1 MSCTVCGRPIRQNR
15 GLVQSLT
22 RLPLALLGSL
32 SAFLRCRCHTPF
44 MSISDRRLESDHGP
58 GSIFSSWAC
67 SCGFIAGFPEFAGT
81 TQCFGSP
88 AIAGFIVA
96 AVAAESPAGEAAI
109 ALCTDRSPRLPVSRR
124 RAGTAARRTRQPA
137 RRSRAREKY
146 FSTIPT
152 ISTSASA
159 PMERTSPGWRRST
172 ASTISGWRRLPTS
185 AQRGPHHRPQY
196 RDLLS
201 LDPHHRH
208 LIVFRDNDG
217 D

>member
-22 RLPLALLGSL
+22 RLLLALLGSL

-67 SCGFIAGFPEFAGT
+67 SYGFIAGFPEFAGT

-96 AVAAESPAGEAAI
+96 AVAAESPAGGGCHCPLHRSIAATSCI
-109 ALCTDRSPRLPVSRR
+109 TPPCWGRHCALGQPARFRPAPR
-124 RAGTAARRTRQPA
+124 RAGWCSVDGQQGPRRRGPTR
-137 RRSRAREKY
+137 
-146 FSTIPT
+146 
-152 ISTSASA
+152 
-159 PMERTSPGWRRST
+159 RRST
-172 ASTISGWRRLPTS
+172 TLFSMVCWCRLRLVAPSNPDGWSRHELRLHP
-185 AQRGPHHRPQY
+185 P
-196 RDLLS
+196 
-201 LDPHHRH
+201 
-208 LIVFRDNDG
+208 
-217 D
+217 